1 MRVEVSADGG
11 ATWADAELDE
21 RCAGVRVARAGRSRG
36 TPEPGEHELQC
47 RATDAAGNGQPA
59 SVEWNTG
66 GYCNNAPQRVRV
78 LVS

>member
-1 MRVEVSADGG
+1 MQPEFAWRGWTF
-11 ATWADAELDE
+11 TWDA
-21 RCAGVRVARAGRSRG
+21 A
-36 TPEPGEHELQC
+36 PGEHELQC
-47 RATDAAGNGQPA
+47 RATDAAGNGQPD